1 VRLSFNS
8 LEDIVQACCHDRSLV
23 PGLFSSHES
32 DHVFFMLTPSLLVA
46 HCSESFGLMSGVSTS
61 DVVQQ
66 PIQNIL
72 HESPANTHFL
82 KNIVRERSSEDS
94 EKLVCDLRSANGG
107 TISVSF
113 SVQTI
118 FSEIEILGYS
128 CLGTLLRHHKGSP
141 MAAPYLL
148 RADEDPQ
155 QILDR
160 WNSLG
165 ASEQEL
171 IMLIV
176 NGVQNKV
183 AASRMGVAI
192 RTIESRRSSSMKK
205 LGVRSL
211 ADLVRIYL
219 AIHLI

>member
-1 VRLSFNS
+1 VRLLFNS
-8 LEDIVQACCHDRSLV
+8 LEDVVQACCHDQTLI
-23 PGLFSSHES
+23 PWLFSSQES
-32 DHVFFMLTPSLLVA
+32 AHVFFILDPSLTVA
-46 HCSESFGLMSGVSTS
+46 HVGNSFFALSGFSAS

-66 PIQNIL
+66 PIQNICSP
-72 HESPANTHFL
+72 SPANTLFL
-82 KNIVRERSSEDS
+82 KNVVRERCSDET
-94 EKLVCDLRSANGG
+94 ETLVCDLRSAHGG
-107 TISVSF
+107 TVSVSL

-118 FSEIEILGYS
+118 CSEIEVLGYS
-128 CLGTLLRHHKGSP
+128 CLGTLLGRYKGSS

-148 RADEDPQ
+148 RENEDPQ

-160 WNSLG
+160 WNSL
-165 ASEQEL
+165 ATCEREL

-176 NGVQNKV
+176 HGVQNKV

-219 AIHLI
+219 AIHLV

>member
-1 VRLSFNS
+1 
-8 LEDIVQACCHDRSLV
+8 
-23 PGLFSSHES
+23 
-32 DHVFFMLTPSLLVA
+32 
-46 HCSESFGLMSGVSTS
+46 
-61 DVVQQ
+61 
-66 PIQNIL
+66 
-72 HESPANTHFL
+72 
-82 KNIVRERSSEDS
+82 
-94 EKLVCDLRSANGG
+94 
-107 TISVSF
+107 
-113 SVQTI
+113 
-118 FSEIEILGYS
+118 
-128 CLGTLLRHHKGSP
+128 

-148 RADEDPQ
+148 RANEDPQ

-176 NGVQNKV
+176 NGVPNKV

>member
-1 VRLSFNS
+1 
-8 LEDIVQACCHDRSLV
+8 
-23 PGLFSSHES
+23 
-32 DHVFFMLTPSLLVA
+32 
-46 HCSESFGLMSGVSTS
+46 MSGFSAS
-61 DVVQQ
+61 DVLLK
-66 PIQNIL
+66 PIQNVL
-72 HESPANTHFL
+72 SESTANSHFL
-82 KNIVRERSSEDS
+82 KNIVRERSSDDTEA
-94 EKLVCDLRSANGG
+94 LMCDLRSAHGG
-107 TISVSF
+107 TVSVSF

-118 FSEIEILGYS
+118 YSEIEILGYS
-128 CLGTLLRHHKGSP
+128 CLGTLLRQHNGSS

-148 RADEDPQ
+148 RSNEDPQ

-205 LGVRSL
+205 LGVRSV

-219 AIHLI
+219 AIHLV

>member
-8 LEDIVQACCHDRSLV
+8 LEDIVQACCHDQTLV
-23 PGLFSSHES
+23 PGLFSVQES
-32 DHVFFMLTPSLLVA
+32 AHVFFILDPSLAVA
-46 HCSESFGLMSGVSTS
+46 YVGDSLYALSGFSAS
-61 DVVQQ
+61 DVVKY

-72 HESPANTHFL
+72 VESAANTHFL
-82 KNIVRERSSEDS
+82 QSIVRERFSDET
-94 EKLVCDLRSANGG
+94 EKLVCDLRTAKGG
-107 TISVSF
+107 TKSVSF

-118 FSEIEILGYS
+118 CSEVAILGYS
-128 CLGTLLRHHKGSP
+128 CLGTLLRTQSGNS

-165 ASEQEL
+165 ECEQEL
-171 IMLIV
+171 IILIV

-192 RTIESRRSSSMKK
+192 RTIESRRSASMKK
-205 LGVRSL
+205 LGVRSV

>member
-1 VRLSFNS
+1 MIAHVGDSIFSVTGLSTN
-8 LEDIVQACCHDRSLV
+8 EV
-23 PGLFSSHES
+23 
-32 DHVFFMLTPSLLVA
+32 TK
-46 HCSESFGLMSGVSTS
+46 
-61 DVVQQ
+61 Q

-72 HESPANTHFL
+72 VESPANTSFL
-82 KNIVRERSSEDS
+82 KSVAQERSSDES
-94 EKLVCDLRSANGG
+94 KTMLCELRSAKGEV
-107 TISVSF
+107 IPVSF
-113 SVQTI
+113 SVQCI
-118 FSEIEILGYS
+118 YSEMAIIGYS
-128 CLGTLLRHHKGSP
+128 CLGTQRRYHSGTA

-155 QILDR
+155 KIMER
-160 WNSLG
+160 WNTLCPG
-165 ASEQEL
+165 EQEL
-171 IMLIV
+171 ITLIV

-205 LGVRSL
+205 MGVRSI